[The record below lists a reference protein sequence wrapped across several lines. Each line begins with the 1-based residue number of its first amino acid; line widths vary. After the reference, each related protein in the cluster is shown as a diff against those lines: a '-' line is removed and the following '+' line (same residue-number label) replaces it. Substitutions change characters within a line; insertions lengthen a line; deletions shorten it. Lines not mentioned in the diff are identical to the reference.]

1 MMLTM
6 STLAV
11 LAFKSVALAGLTLA
25 LLGLAR
31 GRTPAERS
39 LIAHLGLLAILL
51 LPVAALA
58 LPQWTPLPHGFLA
71 AEEPVRSIPV
81 NAPVLPVADAQPAV
95 KTVTATPAAP
105 LFAPS
110 TLADLP
116 PLADVMAAAPAAPAV
131 TLPTLA
137 ELVVWM
143 YVLPL
148 GLLVMA
154 MTVAVFRLLGMRR
167 RAEVLVDR
175 AWLAALAEAQRRM
188 GFKHGTALLVSEELR
203 SPISWGVLRPTI
215 LLDPRAVSAVRDAEA
230 IIAHELAHVARLDWA
245 KLLLAR
251 AACALFW
258 FNPLVWLLARESHQL
273 REEAADDSVLLTD
286 IAGADYATLL
296 VNAAR
301 HDNRAVLI
309 AAHGVAPAKNSLR
322 RRIVR
327 VLDGGARR
335 GPVRAGWSLF
345 SLAAVFGVAA
355 PLAAF
360 SVEPAD
366 RTASPRSAGAAQG
379 LNPAPALVA
388 ATGVATAHQAAGQET
403 DRETDG
409 SRVPLSAEDL
419 VSMRAV
425 GVTPADVAQMRE
437 AEGDVEA
444 GEIIAAKATG
454 VTPGYIAEMRAVFGD
469 VDASELVGA
478 RAVGVDSAY
487 ARALRAAMPE
497 ADLDTI
503 VGARAVGVSPA
514 YVREIRAY
522 YPRATLDDLIGM
534 RATGVTGAYIEQ
546 LRAAGLDVATPDDA
560 IGVRAM
566 TGRRGPAPRVFRA
579 PQAVATARSG
589 AVATIG
595 SDGRIS
601 VRGADGSTAT
611 IHPPDPPPGHDP
623 HDH

>member
-1 MMLTM
+1 MLTA
-6 STLAV
+6 SVLTGLA
-11 LAFKSVALAGLTLA
+11 LKSVILAGLTLG
-25 LLGLAR
+25 LLWLAR
-31 GRTPAERS
+31 GRTSAERS

-51 LPVAALA
+51 LPFAWLT
-58 LPQWTPLPHGFLA
+58 LPQWAPLPHAFLA
-71 AEEPVRSIPV
+71 AGEPVHPLPV
-81 NAPVLPVADAQPAV
+81 NAPALPIAEAQPAV
-95 KTVTATPAAP
+95 NTVGT
-105 LFAPS
+105 
-110 TLADLP
+110 
-116 PLADVMAAAPAAPAV
+116 APAAPFF

-137 ELVVWM
+137 ELIVWL

-154 MTVAVFRLLGMRR
+154 MTIAVLRLLGMRR
-167 RAEVLVDR
+167 RAEVLVHG

-188 GFKHGTALLVSEELR
+188 GFKHGTALLVSGELR

-215 LLDPRAVSAVRDAEA
+215 LLDPHAVTAVRDAEA

-286 IAGADYATLL
+286 IAGSDYATLL

-335 GPVRAGWSLF
+335 GPVRTGWGMF
-345 SLAAVFGVAA
+345 SLVAVFGVAA

-360 SVEPAD
+360 SMEATGGTD
-366 RTASPRSAGAAQG
+366 SPRSARAAPRLNPTAAPLAASGAA
-379 LNPAPALVA
+379 
-388 ATGVATAHQAAGQET
+388 TAQQAAAQRANEGGT
-403 DRETDG
+403 
-409 SRVPLSAEDL
+409 PLSAEDL

-425 GVTPADVAQMRE
+425 GVTPADVARMRE
-437 AEGDVEA
+437 AQGDMDA
-444 GEIIAAKATG
+444 GEIVAAKATG
-454 VTPGYIAEMRAVFGD
+454 VSPGYLAEMRAVFGD
-469 VDASELVGA
+469 VEASELVGA
-478 RAVGVDSAY
+478 RAVGVDPAY
-487 ARALRAAMPE
+487 ARAMRAAVPD
-497 ADLDTI
+497 ADLDTVI
-503 VGARAVGVSPA
+503 GARAVGVSPA
-514 YVREIRAY
+514 YVREIRAH

-534 RATGVTGAYIEQ
+534 RATGVTGAYIERM
-546 LRAAGLDVATPDDA
+546 RAAGLDVSTPDDVM
-560 IGVRAM
+560 GVRAV
-566 TGRRGPAPRVFRA
+566 TSRPGPPPGTPRGP
-579 PQAVATARSG
+579 QATATARSG

-595 SDGRIS
+595 PDGRTS
-601 VRGADGSTAT
+601 ARSADGSTVT
-611 IHPPDPPPGHDP
+611 IHPHDEPPGHYPD
-623 HDH
+623 DH